1 MNLMRKT
8 IAIFVGLFVIL
19 FGMFFFLARLPKMS
33 DPIDQVPIDE
43 PVSEEAEVPD
53 VVDASKLPIP
63 PLLEDTDPSPER
75 AEFRI
80 IAQNGTKEFVPGV
93 RTDTMGYNDNY
104 LGPVIRTR
112 KGEVVAINVE
122 NRINGEMTT
131 IHWHGLEVDGE
142 DDGGPHSGIQPG
154 ETWTPE
160 FTIDQPAATLWYH
173 PHPESN
179 TGRQVYM
186 GLAGLFIIDDDVS
199 ESLDIPKEYGVN
211 DIPLIISDKR
221 FRKDGTFEYILG
233 GPDIMFGIQGNAI
246 LVNGELEPYLTVEK
260 GLMRFRILN
269 GSNATIFELSLD
281 NDQSFYQIASDGGF
295 LEEPVEMDYLLLGPS
310 ERAEILIDFSDY
322 EDGER
327 VRFAS
332 QNWQFMEF
340 VVDGARENDMSIP
353 STLTKIDR
361 LNPQEASRSREFVF
375 LGMGPNVN
383 INGKQFDMDRIDEV
397 VSLGDTEIWVV
408 SNQTRMGMMGGT
420 VHPFHAHGTQFQ
432 ILDRNGNP
440 PPPNETGWKDTFMVY
455 PGETVRAIANFK
467 NPGVFM
473 YHCHIL
479 EHEDSGMMGEFLVE

>member
-1 MNLMRKT
+1 MKKL
-8 IAIFVGLFVIL
+8 IVVLAGLAVIVW
-19 FGMFFFLARLPKMS
+19 GMFFFMNRQPQT
-33 DPIDQVPIDE
+33 PE
-43 PVSEEAEVPD
+43 PVDQIPIEEPD
-53 VVDASKLPIP
+53 TGEIESPVLADDSTLPIP
-63 PLLEDTDPSPER
+63 PLLEDTDPSPDR

-93 RTDTMGYNDNY
+93 QTDTMGYNGNY

-112 KGEVVAINVE
+112 RGEDVAINIE

-131 IHWHGLEVDGE
+131 IHWHGLEVGGE

-179 TGRQVYM
+179 TGRQVYK
-186 GLAGLFIIDDDVS
+186 GLAGLFIIDDEVS
-199 ESLDIPKEYGVN
+199 DSLDIPKEYGIN
-211 DIPLIISDKR
+211 DIPLVIQDKR
-221 FRKDGTFEYILG
+221 FREDGTFEYILG
-233 GPDIMFGIQGNAI
+233 GPDIMFGIQGNVI
-246 LVNGELEPYLTVEK
+246 LANGEIEPYLNVEK

-269 GSNATIFELSLD
+269 GSNATIFELGLD
-281 NDQSFYQIASDGGF
+281 NDQSFHQIASDGGF
-295 LEEPVEMDYLLLGPS
+295 LEEPVEMNRLVLGPS

-322 EDGER
+322 EDGEI
-327 VRFAS
+327 VRLANQDWS
-332 QNWQFMEF
+332 IMEF
-340 VVDGARENDMSIP
+340 VVDGGRENDLSVP
-353 STLTKIDR
+353 VTLAEIDR
-361 LNPQEASRSREFVF
+361 LDPQDASRTREFVF

-408 SNQTRMGMMGGT
+408 SNQSGMGMMGGT

-432 ILDRNGNP
+432 ILDLNGNP
-440 PPPNETGWKDTFMVY
+440 PAANETGWKDSFVVY
-455 PGETVRAIANFK
+455 PGETVRAIATFK
-467 NPGVFM
+467 KTGVFM

-479 EHEDSGMMGEFLVE
+479 EHEDAGMMGQFVVE